1 VWPDDIPTIAE
12 RAAQIAYD
20 RGAADGYDAGSKDTA
35 TEHQGVIDRHCSYL
49 HDLLKDKTVYD
60 HHCDVL
66 NHDLPEEEK
75 DLSIIRKRRRTIP
88 RGTLSG
94 QRLSWWKKSRELG
107 AERAERLHAGNPD
120 LTGIGDHLDDSRPS
134 AVDQGIS
141 AEKLRDLTLMETQVC
156 KCAATAKAMQLHRV
170 GVIAA
175 QLSAC
180 IYPITQRWDEAITA
194 GVVCAS
200 VYCQK
205 KKRRRWDHTLHIGT
219 MIFVA
224 ILIALCLAIKVLLEL
239 AITVKKMS

>member
-1 VWPDDIPTIAE
+1 
-12 RAAQIAYD
+12 
-20 RGAADGYDAGSKDTA
+20 
-35 TEHQGVIDRHCSYL
+35 
-49 HDLLKDKTVYD
+49 
-60 HHCDVL
+60 
-66 NHDLPEEEK
+66 
-75 DLSIIRKRRRTIP
+75 
-88 RGTLSG
+88 
-94 QRLSWWKKSRELG
+94 
-107 AERAERLHAGNPD
+107 
-120 LTGIGDHLDDSRPS
+120 
-134 AVDQGIS
+134 VDQGIS

-180 IYPITQRWDEAITA
+180 IYLITQRWDEAITA